1 MRRLIAVFVVT
12 CAAATFAAGGNA
24 KQDKKGTDVEIDGL
38 KGVQFREANPEK
50 GDDFRRLQWIA
61 FRKYL
66 GQLQQI
72 NVMLSTDGKDFDRH
86 KDALYGILYSTKVE
100 H

>member
-1 MRRLIAVFVVT
+1 MKWI
-12 CAAATFAAGGNA
+12 
-24 KQDKKGTDVEIDGL
+24 EIDGL
-38 KGVQFREANPEK
+38 KGVQFREANPDK
-50 GDDFRRLQWIA
+50 PDGFRRLQWIA
-61 FRKYL
+61 FRKYS

-86 KDALYGILYSTKVE
+86 KDAMYGILYSAKVE

>member
-1 MRRLIAVFVVT
+1 
-12 CAAATFAAGGNA
+12 
-24 KQDKKGTDVEIDGL
+24 
-38 KGVQFREANPEK
+38 
-50 GDDFRRLQWIA
+50 LQWIA

-86 KDALYGILYSTKVE
+86 KDAMYGILYSTKVE